1 MGKKTLGI
9 DISDGWITAV
19 LLAQQAKAISLV
31 SFCQLPHKD
40 GEEVE
45 SIIRQLCQQ
54 AGWNE
59 GICVCGLPLSLLS
72 IRNLSFPFKDVKNI
86 AQTLPFELEE
96 QLIAHVD
103 SLVTDFSLVDTTQS
117 SSRIVAFALEKAF
130 LEQMLGALSDEID
143 PEIITPAV
151 TPIARQVAALHRQAG
166 QDLLLLHADL
176 SSVTLVLI
184 SEGQPLLYRRL
195 SYPEE
200 MVLHHPFNFQQERVV
215 VDNMDAARKGMHLL
229 CASIQRSVDFFCLE
243 NTITCQPQRVILTG
257 PLAEVEALHQLIAA
271 ALEIPVESADLL
283 TATGIG
289 IPEQSKDQWR
299 GCRFDTA
306 LALALQGFE
315 KKKGINFRKDS
326 YAPKRSLLS
335 SKKQLTTA
343 LATVAALMVVFLG
356 YSWND
361 YRNLSGRDRAL
372 REQMTAMYKQA
383 FPAATKVQDPYME
396 MQAALKSVQGPAS
409 PAPLFVVDKRVLGLL
424 ADVSAR
430 IPPSVSLQVS
440 RLAIDRESI
449 LIKGTTNTFN
459 AVDAIKN
466 NLSAS
471 SRYKEVKIVS
481 ATADKGKDKEG
492 SLIRFEIEV
501 LLAGL

>member
-9 DISDGWITAV
+9 DISDGWITGV

-31 SFCQLPHKD
+31 SCCQLPLQD

-54 AGWNE
+54 ADWSE
-59 GICVCGLPLSLLS
+59 GICALGLPLSLLS
-72 IRNLSFPFKDVKNI
+72 VRNLSFPFSDVKNI

-96 QLIAHVD
+96 QLIAPVD
-103 SLVTDFSLVDTTQS
+103 SLVTDFSLIDTTQS

-130 LEQMLGALSDEID
+130 LERTLGALSGTVD

-151 TPIARQVAALHRQAG
+151 APIARQVAALHKYAG
-166 QDLLLLHADL
+166 QDLLLLQADL

-184 SEGQPLLYRRL
+184 GEGQPLLYRRI

-200 MVLHHPFNFQQERVV
+200 MVLPTPFIFEQDRVV
-215 VDNMDAARKGMHLL
+215 VANMDAARKGIHLL
-229 CASIQRSVDFFCLE
+229 CAAIQRSVDFFRLE
-243 NTITCQPQRVILTG
+243 SAIKCQPQRVVLTG
-257 PLAEVEALHQLIAA
+257 PLAEVEALHPLIAD
-271 ALEIPVESADLL
+271 ALEMPVESADLL

-289 IPEQSKDQWR
+289 MPEQGKAQWR

-306 LALALQGFE
+306 LALALLGFE
-315 KKKGINFRKDS
+315 KKRGINFRKDS
-326 YAPKRSLLS
+326 YAPKRSFLS
-335 SKKQLTTA
+335 SKKRLATA
-343 LATVAALMVVFLG
+343 LAAVAALAICFLG

-372 REQMTAMYKQA
+372 REQMTAIYKQA
-383 FPAATKVQDPYME
+383 FPAATKVRDPYME
-396 MQAALKSVQGPAS
+396 MQAALKNVQGPAS

-492 SLIRFEIEV
+492 SLIRFEIE
-501 LLAGL
+501 LLLTGL